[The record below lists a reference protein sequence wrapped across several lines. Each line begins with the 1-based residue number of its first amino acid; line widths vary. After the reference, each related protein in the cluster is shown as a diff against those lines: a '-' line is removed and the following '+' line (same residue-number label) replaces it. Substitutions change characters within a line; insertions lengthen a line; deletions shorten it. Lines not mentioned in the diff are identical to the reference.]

1 MNAFYQIL
9 ASASG
14 DFHHKV
20 IKTNFHIG
28 VSIKEIM
35 RLAVANNLVDINVHT
50 AIVCPKEPT
59 IQPYILNGP
68 TVSYQLFVL

>member
-1 MNAFYQIL
+1 M

-14 DFHHKV
+14 NFHNKV
-20 IKTNFHIG
+20 IETNFHIS

-35 RLAVANNLVDINVHT
+35 GLAVANNLVDINVHT

-59 IQPYILNGP
+59 I
-68 TVSYQLFVL
+68 